1 MAPLHIFAT
10 TFFFCDSRTNPV
22 PVTVELSV
30 GLLFVEELQ
39 RSVQVF
45 LAGDRLLAHDY
56 PRALGEE
63 ALSHKAFEA
72 AVL

>member
-1 MAPLHIFAT
+1 M
-10 TFFFCDSRTNPV
+10 
-22 PVTVELSV
+22 TVELSV

-72 AVL
+72 ALL